1 MAMKIDPYRMW
12 RLLEERIGKETNPL
26 HRRQLETIVKHMK
39 GEAMGD
45 IDYILTTVS
54 PDAVY
59 VLYGLPGTPPQLF
72 HGHDEIRGFY
82 NAMLDA
88 ISVNQE
94 LCVDRVVV
102 DDQCVVTEG
111 VTRTALRGRTLAA
124 AGVPVDEIDA
134 YYYSEGRSLVIWPFD
149 PVTGLLT
156 GEQIYTA
163 TRMPFEESARQKLAA
178 EDIGSY
184 PAVAA

>member
-1 MAMKIDPYRMW
+1 MKIDPYRMW
-12 RLLEERIGKETNPL
+12 RLLEDRIAQESNPL
-26 HRRQLETIVKHMK
+26 HRRQLETIVTHMK

-45 IDYILTTVS
+45 IDHILTTVS

-59 VLYGLPGTPPQLF
+59 VFYGLPETKPQLF
-72 HGHDEIRGFY
+72 RGHDEIRTFY
-82 NAMLDA
+82 NAMLDQ

-102 DDQCVVTEG
+102 DDHCVVTEG

-124 AGVPVDEIDA
+124 AGIAVDDVDA

-149 PVTGLLT
+149 PVTGLLL

-163 TRMPFEESARQKLAA
+163 TRMPLEDSARQKLAP

-184 PAVAA
+184 SAVAA